1 VLDSHGQ
8 QLSNEGLEKLAKDL
22 SQQEEEEE
30 EEESG
35 EAPPLKCM

>member
-22 SQQEEEEE
+22 SQQKDKEEETNED
-30 EEESG
+30 
-35 EAPPLKCM
+35 PPLKRM

>member
-22 SQQEEEEE
+22 SQQKDEEEETDE
-30 EEESG
+30 D
-35 EAPPLKCM
+35 PPLKCM

>member
-8 QLSNEGLEKLAKDL
+8 QLSNEVLEKLAKDL

-30 EEESG
+30 TDED
-35 EAPPLKCM
+35 PPLKCM